1 MTHGRLYLTWQGQN
15 IWSGNSTR
23 SGNKITLSRR
33 HLLDSSSSD
42 WQGKK
47 HCPREEYQPPW
58 GDWEVRTD
66 MPFPSTCNIKLLE
79 GPNYLWPSV
88 VMVKSKILLYYQK
101 NKKNV
106 MLNLWCTEKRGKVK
120 DFFSLKVR
128 EKNVTLELW
137 CTVRPVKLSKW
148 THIMRRLG
156 RGWCK
161 VKIILCPIKK
171 GERGSPPKE
180 RKRLFLFFSKNK
192 KRSVRAWRELSRLSV
207 MYT

>member
-1 MTHGRLYLTWQGQN
+1 MTDREKNTVLEKNTNLPGGTGRYGP
-15 IWSGNSTR
+15 IC
-23 SGNKITLSRR
+23 LSP
-33 HLLDSSSSD
+33 
-42 WQGKK
+42 G
-47 HCPREEYQPPW
+47 
-58 GDWEVRTD
+58 GG
-66 MPFPSTCNIKLLE
+66 STCNNKLLE

-137 CTVRPVKLSKW
+137 STVRPVKLSKW
-148 THIMRRLG
+148 THIMCRLG

-180 RKRLFLFFSKNK
+180 RKRLFLFK
-192 KRSVRAWRELSRLSV
+192 
-207 MYT
+207 